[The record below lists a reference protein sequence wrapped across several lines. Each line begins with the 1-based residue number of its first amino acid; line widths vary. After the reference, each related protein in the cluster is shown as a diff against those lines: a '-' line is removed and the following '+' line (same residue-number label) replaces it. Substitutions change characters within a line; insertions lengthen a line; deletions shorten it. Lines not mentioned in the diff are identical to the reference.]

1 MLLYINK
8 AVLID
13 YSQLLI
19 GSNNCYIS
27 ALYNFL
33 DYLVGFLLYLN
44 YLYHGNKYTYIMN
57 PASFFTFPRSIAQ
70 KQYEALRMY
79 FLEGVPAREVA
90 GKFGYTYRG
99 FTTII
104 SDFRDKIK
112 SGDTEH
118 LFFAPTSR
126 GRPVSPVVD
135 SISQII
141 VDLRKR
147 YYSVADI
154 KVTLD
159 SQGIQVSEK
168 TIYNILI
175 RHGFSRLPRR
185 LKATRQGLEPPP
197 LEAPVSAQLIF
208 GTEQFKS
215 SSAGLLCFL
224 PYVHRYG
231 IAQIIEESDY
241 PLTSVISRLSS
252 ILSFVALKLS
262 NVRRYSA
269 DDLWCMDRGMG
280 LFAGLNVLPKAAWF
294 TSYSHRV
301 TSDMNR
307 RFLASLHGLWIS
319 RGLLGDTANLD
330 FTAIPYW
337 GDGDHLENNWSGK
350 RGKALESMLAV
361 LAHDPDSGIIDYGD
375 TNVLHE
381 NESKVVLE
389 YLDFYRE
396 QGSDDLKYLV
406 FDSKFTNYQ
415 NLNRLNQ
422 QKVLFITI
430 RRRGKN
436 MVERLNQIPARDWK
450 VKRVEMAGNKHRTL
464 RVYEEKVQLKDYKG
478 EVRQVSI
485 TGHGKIK
492 PAIIIT
498 NDFSIS
504 IDKLIRKYTRRWLVE
519 KTISEQIEFFHFNN
533 VSSSMVIKVDFDLTM
548 SILAYNL
555 YRVMAMDMERYEHMT
570 AQSIYEKFIL
580 NAGDISIDKKQ
591 ITVMLKKKRSLP
603 LILEKMKLYEGLKYP
618 WLENKRI
625 IFKGATYS

>member
-1 MLLYINK
+1 M
-8 AVLID
+8 ID
-13 YSQLLI
+13 YPQLLI

-33 DYLVGFLLYLN
+33 YYLVGFLLYLF
-44 YLYHGNKYTYIMN
+44 YLYHGNKYAYIMN
-57 PASFFTFPRSIAQ
+57 PATFFTFPRSIAQ

-79 FLEGVPAREVA
+79 FLEGVPAKEVA
-90 GKFGYTYRG
+90 GRFGYTYRG

-231 IAQIIEESDY
+231 IDQIIGESDY

-307 RFLASLHGLWIS
+307 RFLASLHGLWVS
-319 RGLLGDTANLD
+319 MGLLGNTANLD

-396 QGSDDLKYLV
+396 GGRDDLKYLV

-464 RVYEEKVQLKDYKG
+464 RVYEEKVKLKDYKG

-603 LILEKMKLYEGLKYP
+603 LVLEKMKLYEGLKYP
-618 WLENKRI
+618 WLENRRI